1 MCHILQKY
9 FVNYKLLQKRIGF
22 SIPNVSF
29 LPFWLTLYYSISSFT
44 QQKEVKIRHV
54 SMSGTAAAAKSLQS
68 CSTLCDPIDSSS
80 PGSPVPGI
88 LQAKNT
94 GVGCHFLLQCMK
106 VKSESEVAQSRPTLA
121 TPWTAAYQ
129 APPSM
134 GFSRKKD
141 LSGVPLPSPWV
152 ELSEA
157 KNETTQF
164 ANQVNWTF
172 QFMKLLLKM
181 QEILPINLSQVYINN
196 KEYNGSIRWLSRLFL
211 GETFIWMRLFPLDIM
226 SSL

>member
-1 MCHILQKY
+1 MRNAGLESSALAARFFTTGTTWEAKSTNKIQISLNPNSIHFAVCHILQKY
-9 FVNYKLLQKRIGF
+9 FVNYKLLQKCIGF

-29 LPFWLTLYYSISSFT
+29 LPFWLSLYYSISSFT

-54 SMSGTAAAAKSLQS
+54 SMSGTAAAAKLLQS

-106 VKSESEVAQSRPTLA
+106 VKSESEVAQPRPTLA

-129 APPSM
+129 APLSM

-141 LSGVPLPSPWV
+141 LSGVPLPSPGDV
-152 ELSEA
+152 PDQGIE
-157 KNETTQF
+157 
-164 ANQVNWTF
+164 
-172 QFMKLLLKM
+172 
-181 QEILPINLSQVYINN
+181 
-196 KEYNGSIRWLSRLFL
+196 SRS
-211 GETFIWMRLFPLDIM
+211 PM
-226 SSL
+226 S